1 MDNVILVE
9 CIDPG
14 EAIHL
19 ILEKKRNAKE
29 SNALKLLSHSHTKLS
44 MILNLSL
51 NGHLSCN

>member
-29 SNALKLLSHSHTKLS
+29 SNALKLLSHCHTKLS